1 MNRKIKQI
9 KSRKEETMSE
19 YKATVNWKRE
29 TPDFNYDTFDRTHRI
44 DFAGGI
50 HCQASSA
57 PEFQGKANLVNP
69 EELLASALASCH
81 MLTFLAVASKSRIN
95 VKSYTDQAVASLD
108 KNAEGKMCVTKITL
122 HPKVVFDTAEPISPE
137 KISELHAKAHKH
149 CFIANSIAAKVVIE
163 PQGH

>member
-1 MNRKIKQI
+1 
-9 KSRKEETMSE
+9 MSD

-50 HCQASSA
+50 QCQASSA

-95 VKSYTDQAVASLD
+95 VKSYTDQAVATLD
-108 KNAEGKMCVTKITL
+108 KNGEGKMCVTKITL
-122 HPKVVFDTAEPISPE
+122 HPKVVFDTAEPVSVE
-137 KISELHAKAHKH
+137 KINELHAKAHKH

-163 PQGH
+163 PQA